1 MVFDHETNL
10 RMGPVIA
17 LANSSEKV
25 YALTQSGTLH
35 SVEGN
40 KEHLSSQ
47 VCFMGSVGGRIKQIV
62 FPSNF
67 SSVFACL
74 SQFEISIIRVED

>member
-1 MVFDHETNL
+1 LIIGSSGGTLGKIDKKTMLFDHETNL

-17 LANSSEKV
+17 LANSSEKI

-40 KEHLSSQ
+40 KEHLS
-47 VCFMGSVGGRIKQIV
+47 
-62 FPSNF
+62 
-67 SSVFACL
+67 A
-74 SQFEISIIRVED
+74 